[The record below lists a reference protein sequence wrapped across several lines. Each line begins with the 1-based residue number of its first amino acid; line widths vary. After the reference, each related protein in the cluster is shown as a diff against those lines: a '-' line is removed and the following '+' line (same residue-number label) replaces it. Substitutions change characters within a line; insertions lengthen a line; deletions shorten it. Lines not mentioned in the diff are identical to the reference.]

1 MYLEY
6 FKLKMSTRQSTPVD
20 LLWSKVASCTHIM
33 NSFFKYIYIF
43 DEVGILSSERTINI
57 LVLFD
62 KPRQYTGKIIVRQ
75 TNIICCFQYI
85 AIAKHL
91 YECNLVLPSGLV
103 VLQILVF
110 QHVIGIIFL
119 P

>member
-62 KPRQYTGKIIVRQ
+62 KPRQYTGKII
-75 TNIICCFQYI
+75 
-85 AIAKHL
+85 AILAKHL